1 MSSIESEDKFSIL
14 TKQEG
19 IKGTSYKIQ
28 LAISGKEWIVR
39 IWKGNKILES
49 RSFKESSEKT
59 PNQNEMVQFILN
71 AIPIPNMNPMNI
83 MNTIQ
88 SLIKEVLKERKE
100 LDFKSQSTYR
110 FDKNREEYLNKNK
123 LQELKRKKSFLK
135 HIKGLILEEATANKV
150 LSEYNKYPRH
160 FPGILKI
167 FEPTLKKIGD
177 ESILGH
183 LNENQQK
190 EKFQKVNSIQSYY
203 NTLNTELSH
212 INDEISKLGS

>member
-49 RSFKESSEKT
+49 RSFKESSEKM

-88 SLIKEVLKERKE
+88 SLIKEVLKERKKK
-100 LDFKSQSTYR
+100 DFKSQSTYR
-110 FDKNREEYLNKNK
+110 FDKNKEEYLNKNK

-135 HIKGLILEEATANKV
+135 HIKGLILEEATANKI
-150 LSEYNKYPRH
+150 LSEYNKFPRH

>member
-49 RSFKESSEKT
+49 RSFKESSEKM

-88 SLIKEVLKERKE
+88 SLIKEVLKEKKKK
-100 LDFKSQSTYR
+100 DFKSQSTYR
-110 FDKNREEYLNKNK
+110 FDKNKEEYLNKNK

-135 HIKGLILEEATANKV
+135 HIKGLILEEATANKI
-150 LSEYNKYPRH
+150 LSEYNKFPRH

>member
-1 MSSIESEDKFSIL
+1 MSSIKSQDKFSIL
-14 TKQEG
+14 TRQEG
-19 IKGTSYKIQ
+19 IKGTSYKVQ

-49 RSFKESSEKT
+49 RCFKEGSEKT

-71 AIPIPNMNPMNI
+71 SIPIPNMNPMNI

-88 SLIKEVLKERKE
+88 SLIKEVLKGRKE
-100 LDFKSQSTYR
+100 LDLKAHSTYR
-110 FDKNREEYLNKNK
+110 FDKNKEEYLNKNK

-135 HIKGLILEEATANKV
+135 HIKGLILEEATANQI
-150 LSEYNKYPRH
+150 LAEYDKFPRH

-167 FEPTLKKIGD
+167 YDSTLKDIGNK
-177 ESILGH
+177 SILVH
-183 LNENQQK
+183 LNK
-190 EKFQKVNSIQSYY
+190 EEKEERFQKVNSIQSYF

-212 INDEISKLGS
+212 ISDEIVKLEN